1 MICTVFYFR
10 NKIRG
15 NEQFITIYLYF
26 GYDRIEYISLMQTRH
41 TCFRQEISIIFRNRT
56 LKYRLLINRFL
67 KFYEF

>member
-10 NKIRG
+10 NKICG
-15 NEQFITIYLYF
+15 NEQFIAIYF

-41 TCFRQEISIIFRNRT
+41 TCFRREISIIFRNRT